1 MSVRIAAGLIKATRL
16 MRKRQLRQVSKAF
29 RSAVH
34 ALRPQLHTPRA
45 FERSIQAVNKLF
57 ASPKTV
63 SPGAPGHAESSPRTS
78 EQGHFVTARFSNTAG
93 TREYKVYVPA
103 APKADGLALVVML
116 HGCKQNPDDFAAG
129 TRMNALAEE
138 EGLIVVYPSQARSA
152 NGFQCWNWFQTQD
165 QSRDQGEPS
174 LIAGI
179 TRDVIAR
186 YQVDPQRVYVAGL
199 SAGGAMAA
207 IMATTYPDLY
217 TAVGIHSGLPYA
229 AASDVNSAY
238 AAMRGDA
245 VNRAAELSR
254 ESPVLR
260 SVPAIIF
267 HGDADATV
275 HPDNGEQLLAQ
286 AAPLNGKS
294 SALSGVV
301 QRGSVRGRAYT
312 TTLYRDRE
320 GKSLLEHWVVHGAG
334 HAWFGG
340 SKAGSYTDPSGPDAS
355 REMVRFFLQH
365 A

>member
-1 MSVRIAAGLIKATRL
+1 MSFRIAAGLMKATRL
-16 MRKRQLRQVSKAF
+16 MRKRQVRDATRAF
-29 RSAVH
+29 RSAVNS
-34 ALRPQLHTPRA
+34 LRPQPQMKSAVARLLRTVQDLQATP
-45 FERSIQAVNKLF
+45 Q
-57 ASPKTV
+57 KTV
-63 SPGAPGHAESSPRTS
+63 SSRTRAESSKDVAG
-78 EQGHFVTARFSNTAG
+78 QGHFITARFSNGAG
-93 TREYKVYVPA
+93 VREYKVYVPV
-103 APKADGLALVVML
+103 APRGDALALVVML

-138 EGLIVVYPSQARSA
+138 QGLIVVYPSQARSA
-152 NGFQCWNWFQTQD
+152 NGFQCWNWFQTRD

-179 TRDVIAR
+179 TREVMSK
-186 YQVDPQRVYVAGL
+186 YEVDPQRVYVAGL

-207 IMATTYPDLY
+207 IMAATYPDLY
-217 TAVGIHSGLPYA
+217 AAVGIHSGLPYA

-238 AAMRGDA
+238 AAMRGDTVGGA
-245 VNRAAELSR
+245 LEIPGD
-254 ESPVLR
+254 SPALR

-275 HPDNGEQLLAQ
+275 HPDNGDQLHAQ
-286 AAPLNGKS
+286 AAPLA
-294 SALSGVV
+294 SALSAQGIV
-301 QRGSVRGRAYT
+301 QRGSVSGRAYT
-312 TTLYRDRE
+312 TTLYRDRK

>member
-1 MSVRIAAGLIKATRL
+1 MSVRIATGLMKATRL
-16 MRKRQLRQVSKAF
+16 IRKRQLRGMTKAL

-34 ALRPQLHTPRA
+34 ALRLPSPPRA
-45 FERSIQAVNKLF
+45 VERSIKAVNELL
-57 ASPKTV
+57 APKTA
-63 SPGAPGHAESSPRTS
+63 SQRAPERNKSSSRTS
-78 EQGHFVTARFSNTAG
+78 EQARFVTARLSNPAG
-93 TREYKVYVPA
+93 ARDYKVYIPA
-103 APKADGLALVVML
+103 AIRGRLALVVML

-138 EGLIVVYPSQARSA
+138 EGFIVVYPSQARSA

-165 QSRDQGEPS
+165 QLRDQGEPS

-179 TRDVIAR
+179 TREVMSK
-186 YQVDPQRVYVAGL
+186 YKVDPQRVYVAGL

-207 IMATTYPDLY
+207 IMAATYPDLY

-245 VNRAAELSR
+245 KGIAAEISR
-254 ESPVLR
+254 ESSVLR

-286 AAPLNGKS
+286 AAPAVDSS
-294 SALSGVV
+294 SAPGLV
-301 QRGSVRGRAYT
+301 QRGDVSGRAYT
-312 TTLYRDRE
+312 MTLYRDDE
-320 GKSLLEHWVVHGAG
+320 GRSLLEHWVVHGAG

-340 SKAGSYTDPSGPDAS
+340 CKSGSYTDPSGPDAS